1 DFLMTGQELA
11 TAVQFGAAVIFLV
24 VNNGM
29 YGTIR
34 MHQERD
40 YPARIYGTGLRN
52 PDFAELARA
61 YGAHGAVVEKTA
73 QFAPAFEEAV
83 ARGSPAGLGRRVDPG
98 AIPAPPT

>member
-1 DFLMTGQELA
+1 
-11 TAVQFGAAVIFLV
+11 VFLV
-24 VNNGM
+24 INNGM

-40 YPARIYGTGLRN
+40 YPARPYGTSLRN
-52 PDFAELARA
+52 PDFAQLARA

-83 ARGSPAGLGRRVDPG
+83 ASGRAALLELRIDAD
-98 AIPAPPT
+98 AITTRTSLSAIREKALQGRA